1 MSSEQQSTSTRVWL
15 IGPMASGKST
25 VGRALAERLGCEY
38 VDNDASVAELAG
50 TSTLALSE
58 EGGEV
63 LHDWE
68 SRYVDHVISRPG
80 PFVAG
85 IAASSGDRPDDLR
98 ALAGAGLLVV
108 LDVDLDVLVERVRND
123 PPRPFMSGDVRGD
136 LQERIARRSPA
147 LREHAG
153 LVLDGADPV
162 DDLVSEIIG
171 ALEGLPEDASDSR
184 E

>member
-1 MSSEQQSTSTRVWL
+1 MCAAPELQ
-15 IGPMASGKST
+15 
-25 VGRALAERLGCEY
+25 
-38 VDNDASVAELAG
+38 LAG
-50 TSTLALSE
+50 GQHAL
-58 EGGEV
+58 GE
-63 LHDWE
+63 
-68 SRYVDHVISRPG
+68 RGVD
-80 PFVAG
+80 
-85 IAASSGDRPDDLR
+85 
-98 ALAGAGLLVV
+98 ALGREL

-136 LQERIARRSPA
+136 LQEPIARRSPA

-171 ALEGLPEDASDSR
+171 ALEGLPEVASDSR